1 MALCRG
7 GIAFRVGCGR
17 SHGCRQ
23 PIKRQCWS
31 LKQALDLQFNGPSR
45 PISNICLAL
54 APSSC
59 SRRGQAGRLAFEPP
73 LVRRSP
79 AGRPT
84 RMLILEEDWEKAVS
98 LCVLLGPGDFQGQR
112 TVVAIPVLAPS
123 QLGELLA
130 LGSGKRGGIFLPL
143 TTVDGTREDDINV
156 RGEVSDKE
164 EAGRESFRSSFRTE
178 SCPAPFVRG
187 SPFYCFHGSF
197 TEPLFS
203 YEDKSSLGIGLQVQA
218 SGLSLSPPAAHYNDL
233 ENGGREGKS
242 DQREREQEEK
252 LALMYE
258 ALRIELP
265 SFFMKRHNYGLYSED
280 VEFINGL
287 LRMKTRGRLVY
298 QLTLTLWQLL
308 CRLYMADVR
317 LEVLK
322 LTKHSEDGT
331 VRARWRLR
339 GQPYHL
345 MLLYF
350 YRRDKAPLYR
360 SYDAFST
367 FYVGPD
373 GLIHRHRVDKVMQ
386 VQPPVLP
393 RITSLLTGAL
403 VALGVQEHRPALN
416 LLPFLLSSLR
426 LGRQ

>member
-7 GIAFRVGCGR
+7 GIAFMVGCGR
-17 SHGCRQ
+17 SQGCRQ
-23 PIKRQCWS
+23 PIKRQSWC
-31 LKQALDLQFNGPSR
+31 LKQALDLPFNGPSR
-45 PISNICLAL
+45 PIGNICLAL
-54 APSSC
+54 APSRC
-59 SRRGQAGRLAFEPP
+59 WRHGQAGQLAFEPSP
-73 LVRRSP
+73 SRRPP
-79 AGRPT
+79 AGHLAQT
-84 RMLILEEDWEKAVS
+84 LILEEDWEKAVS

-112 TVVAIPVLAPS
+112 TVVEIPVLDPG
-123 QLGELLA
+123 QLSELLA
-130 LGSGKRGGIFLPL
+130 LGSGKRGGLFLPL

-156 RGEVSDKE
+156 RGEVGDKE
-164 EAGRESFRSSFRTE
+164 GAERESFHSSFRTE

-187 SPFYCFHGSF
+187 SPFYCFHGPF
-197 TEPLFS
+197 TEPLFR
-203 YEDKSSLGIGLQVQA
+203 YEDKSRLGIGLRVQA
-218 SGLSLSPPAAHYNDL
+218 SDLSLSPPAAHCNYL
-233 ENGGREGKS
+233 ENGGREGR
-242 DQREREQEEK
+242 DNEQEREREEK

-265 SFFMKRHNYGLYSED
+265 SFFVKRHNYGLYSMD

-287 LRMKTRGRLVY
+287 LNMKTRGRLVY

-345 MLLYF
+345 MPLRF

-367 FYVGPD
+367 FHLGPD

-393 RITSLLTGAL
+393 RITSLLAGAL